1 MSDLLN
7 LTQWES
13 HPLYDAPFVAHY
25 QSPLGGKEDPRRWT
39 SKAFSDPT
47 SGQQEVP
54 PPYLGVRLEERAKTL
69 QTW

>member
-25 QSPLGGKEDPRRWT
+25 QSPWGGKDDPRRRT
-39 SKAFSDPT
+39 SKAFSDP
-47 SGQQEVP
+47 SKNIKP
-54 PPYLGVRLEERAKTL
+54 NCIY
-69 QTW
+69 QTFLWYWM